1 METAIKSGTA
11 YLNASESYLE
21 HFSMEPARVELLEI
35 EAPVANRLGEGIEVG
50 VLASH
55 DKRLRV
61 SVVCRSL
68 VVRFLMSHGTSF
80 LDNPPPATTYVSRSK
95 SDGN

>member
-11 YLNASESYLE
+11 HLNASEPYLD
-21 HFSMEPARVELLEI
+21 HFSMEPARVELPEI

-68 VVRFLMSHGTSF
+68 VVRFLMSHRTSL
-80 LDNPPPATTYVSRSK
+80 LDNPTPAVFYASQPRL
-95 SDGN
+95 DGN